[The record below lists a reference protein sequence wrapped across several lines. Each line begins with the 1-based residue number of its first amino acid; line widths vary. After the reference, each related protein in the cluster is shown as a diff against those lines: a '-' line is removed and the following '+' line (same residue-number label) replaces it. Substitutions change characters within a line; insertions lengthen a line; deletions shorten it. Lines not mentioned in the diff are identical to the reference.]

1 MKLRPACT
9 AAAVIAVVC
18 VLTAVATHAASP
30 SAAPRTTAAA
40 AKTASAASVS
50 GLPAGVT
57 RTSSVE
63 GITEYRLASNGLR
76 VLLFP
81 DPSKQT
87 VTVNITYL
95 VGSRFENYGE
105 TGMAH
110 LLEHLMFKGSTN
122 HPHVPDELTA
132 HGCRPNGTTWND
144 RTNYFETFNASDEN
158 IAWALDLEA
167 DRMVHSFIAKK
178 DLESEM
184 TVVRNEY
191 EMGENQPSNILFER
205 VWSTAYLWHNYGKS
219 TIGARSDIEQVPIER
234 LQDFYRRWY
243 QPDNAVL
250 AIAGKFDEAKVLL
263 RIAARFGKIPRPTRV
278 MQTLYTEEPIQDG
291 ERQVTLR
298 RTGDVQVVTTAYH
311 ICAGSHADFPAL
323 EILAYILGDTPSG
336 RLHKTIVESKM
347 ASSVNGAAWQ
357 FHDPS
362 LITFSAEVAKDKP
375 LNPVRDSLIA
385 IVEGI
390 GARGV
395 TAEEVERA
403 RQAYLKEWD
412 LTMQASERACIGLS
426 EWSGMGD
433 WRLLFLERDRLKTV
447 TPEDVQRVAH
457 TYLKQSNRTLGLSL
471 PDPQPD
477 RAAIPPTPL
486 VAALVRDYKGGTA
499 VSAGETFDPSPSN
512 IEARIVRATLPSGMK
527 LVMVPKKTRGATVHA
542 QLALHFGSLD
552 TLKGKRMAGELCA
565 DMLMHGTAT
574 RTRQQIQDEMDRLK
588 TRIRVTGDPTEAQI
602 SVEATRENF
611 PDALKLLAD
620 VLRNPAFPVSELE
633 LVKQENITAREEARN
648 DPMSR
653 AGESYRRHML
663 PLPADD
669 PRYLGTADEDIAA
682 TKSTTLD
689 QIKDFHHAFYGAAAG
704 TMAIAG
710 DIDPAPTQALLTA
723 LFSDWKAATPFTRI
737 PNPYAVIAA
746 NTESIETPD
755 KSNAM
760 FLAGQRMPIGDS
772 NPDYAAMLLG
782 NFMTGG
788 GFLNSRLGVRIRQK
802 EGLSYGVGSFLQLS
816 SWEQNGIFGGYAI
829 YAPQNAAKLE
839 AAFKEEIQ
847 RVLKDGFTPEEIAA
861 AKSGWL
867 QSNTV
872 SRSNDDE
879 LARTLATNEYVGRT
893 MSYQG
898 ALEQKVG
905 TLTNTEIL
913 AAMRKYL
920 DVLKMSIVKAGD
932 FAGAAKGGPAPKQ

>member
-1 MKLRPACT
+1 MTFQPARILAALIAAGILT
-9 AAAVIAVVC
+9 TGAAAPAA
-18 VLTAVATHAASP
+18 TPAAAKATSTHAA
-30 SAAPRTTAAA
+30 
-40 AKTASAASVS
+40 

-57 RTSSVE
+57 KATTVE
-63 GITEYRLASNGLR
+63 GITEYRLTSNGLR
-76 VLLFP
+76 ILLFP

-95 VGSRFENYGE
+95 VGSRHENYGE

-167 DRMVHSFIAKK
+167 DRMVNSFIAKK
-178 DLESEM
+178 DLQSEM
-184 TVVRNEY
+184 TVVRNEF
-191 EMGENQPSNILFER
+191 EMGENQPANVLFER

-243 QPDNAVL
+243 QPDNAIL
-250 AIAGKFDEAKVLL
+250 AVAGNFDEAKVLQQ
-263 RIAARFGKIPRPTRV
+263 IAVRYAKIPRPARV
-278 MQTLYTEEPIQDG
+278 MQTLYTEEPVQDG

-298 RTGDVQVVTTAYH
+298 RTGDVQVATTAYH
-311 ICAGSHADFPAL
+311 VAAGSHADFPAL
-323 EILAYILGDTPSG
+323 EILAYILADTPSG

-347 ASSVNGAAWQ
+347 ATSVEGIAWQ

-362 LITFSAEVAKDKP
+362 LITFTAEVTKDKP
-375 LNPVRDSLIA
+375 LAPVRDSLIA
-385 IVEGI
+385 VVEGI

-403 RQAYLKEWD
+403 RQAYLKQWE
-412 LTMQASERACIGLS
+412 LTMQSSERACIGLS

-433 WRLLFLERDRLKTV
+433 WRLMFLERDRLKAV
-447 TPEDVQRVAH
+447 TPEDVQRVAQ
-457 TYLKQSNRTLGLSL
+457 TYLKPSNRTLGLSY
-471 PDPQPD
+471 PTEQPD
-477 RAAIPPTPL
+477 RATIPPAPL
-486 VAALVRDYKGGTA
+486 VAALVRDYKGGAA
-499 VSAGETFDPSPSN
+499 VSAGEAFDPSPAN
-512 IEARIVRATLPSGMK
+512 IEARTVRASLPNGMK

-542 QLALHFGSLD
+542 QLSLRLGSLE
-552 TLKGKRMAGELCA
+552 TLRGKRMAGELA
-565 DMLMHGTAT
+565 SDLLMRGTAT

-588 TRIRVTGDPTEAQI
+588 TRIRFSGDPTEAQVAI
-602 SVEATRENF
+602 ETTRENF
-611 PDALKLLAD
+611 PDALKLMTD
-620 VLRNPAFPVSELE
+620 ILRHPAFPVSELD
-633 LVKQENITAREEARN
+633 LVKQEAIAQREEARS
-648 DPMSR
+648 DPMGR
-653 AGESYRRHML
+653 AAEAYRRHMS
-663 PLPADD
+663 PWPSDD
-669 PRYLGTADEDIAA
+669 PRYQGTPDEDIVAIKA
-682 TKSTTLD
+682 TTLE
-689 QIKDFHHAFYGAAAG
+689 QVKGFHHDFYGASAG

-710 DIDPAPTQALLTA
+710 DIDPAETQSLLAT
-723 LFSDWKAATPFTRI
+723 LLGDWSAPTPFVRI
-737 PNPYAVIAA
+737 PNVYTEIPAT
-746 NTESIETPD
+746 NESIETPD
-755 KSNAM
+755 KANAM
-760 FLAGQRMPIGDS
+760 FLAGQRLPLGDA
-772 NPDYAAMLLG
+772 NPDYPAVLIG

-802 EGLSYGVGSFLQLS
+802 EGISYGVGSFLQLS
-816 SWEQNGIFGGYAI
+816 SWEPNGIFGAYAI

-847 RVLKDGFTPEEIAA
+847 RVLKDGFTPEEIAQ

-893 MSYQG
+893 MTYQDG
-898 ALEQKVG
+898 LEKKVES
-905 TLTNTEIL
+905 LTNAEIL

-920 DVLKMSIVKAGD
+920 DVVKMSIVKAGD
-932 FAGAAKGGPAPKQ
+932 FAGASKGAAAPKQ